1 MNRKNGGYSLVEVV
15 IVIAIMAIL
24 TGGLFFSVNLVFGA
38 NAKTCAN
45 DIRAA
50 IAQNK
55 VNAMGKS
62 EAKVIIERDASN
74 NCIYA
79 TQAIKTYNKST
90 HAWEWNNE
98 GPSPTA
104 RREKI
109 GNAKVYV
116 AFTPEGGT
124 AVELAPGD
132 SVEICFDR
140 SSGSFRENDAGVIY
154 SEILVEG
161 GRRSFTV
168 ELTRLTGKVSVVV
181 N

>member
-1 MNRKNGGYSLVEVV
+1 MKKNNGGYSLVEIV
-15 IVIAIMAIL
+15 IVIAIMTIL
-24 TGGLFFSVNLVFGA
+24 TGGLFFSINMVFGA

-45 DIRAA
+45 DLRAA

-62 EAKVIIERDASN
+62 EAKVIIERDAVNS
-74 NCIYA
+74 CIYA
-79 TQAIKTYNKST
+79 TQVIGTYNKST
-90 HAWEWNNE
+90 GALEWNNE

-109 GNAKVYV
+109 GNARVYV
-116 AFTPEGGT
+116 AFTPKGGT
-124 AVELAPGD
+124 AVVLAPGD

-140 SSGSFRENDAGVIY
+140 STGSFKANDAGIIY
-154 SEILVEG
+154 TEILVEG
-161 GRRSFTV
+161 GNRSFSV
-168 ELTRLTGKVSVVV
+168 VLTELTGKVSVEV